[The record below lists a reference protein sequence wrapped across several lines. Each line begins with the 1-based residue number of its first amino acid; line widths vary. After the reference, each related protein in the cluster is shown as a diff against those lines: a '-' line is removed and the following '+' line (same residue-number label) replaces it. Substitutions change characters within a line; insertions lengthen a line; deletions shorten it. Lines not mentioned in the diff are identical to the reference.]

1 MIQIP
6 RHAATKKLHEG
17 SRTIVYEGRG
27 ESNEP
32 VVIKCTKAENPRF
45 SDISRLR
52 HEFAVLKSLELPGVI
67 KAHSFER
74 VGNGVAMIMEAFDGP
89 SLAALIKD
97 HKVTLEL
104 ALRMG
109 AAIAA
114 TLSAL
119 HRKHVVHKDVK
130 PANILV
136 SDRFDRFAIVDFGIA
151 SWLNRESQ
159 RAATPSS
166 LEGSLAYMSPEQTG
180 RMNRMVDH
188 RTDLYSLGVT
198 LYESLTGSLPF
209 HGNEPLDWIHAHI
222 ARLPRAPHE
231 LNPSIPPVVS
241 AIVMKLL
248 AKAPEERYQHAA
260 GLKDDL
266 DECIS
271 RLTSAGTIEAFPPG
285 RSDLSDEL
293 SIPQKLYG
301 RSTEIATLQSVYGR
315 IAGGTS
321 GFLVVSG
328 YAGVGKSAL
337 VAELHKAVAQT
348 GGYFVSGKLDQVT
361 SSRPYSALGQAFNEL
376 VRNILGEPAEVQKSW
391 RARIMR
397 VLGAN
402 ARLIID
408 LAPELETLIG
418 PQPPVDDLPPT
429 ESSNRFTLVVQNFL
443 RAFTAE
449 GKPFVLFIDDLQWAD
464 SASLKLLRQLLIDPE
479 SKHLLIVGAYRD
491 NEVDAS
497 HPLTLALEEIR
508 NSKVQIEMIALRPLT
523 KEDVAQLVADAL
535 ESDTAR
541 TAPLS
546 THIFDRTHGNSL
558 FVTQYLAGLHEDG
571 LIKFDLKSGEWSW
584 DMEQINRSQVR
595 DNLVAFMTHRIE
607 RLPAESQRAL
617 QLAACIGHEFDFNT
631 LTRVSERT
639 PQEIARALWEPLR
652 EGLILPLDPE
662 YRFLY
667 AGLSSDASE
676 YVNEGMNVSFR
687 FLHDRAQQAAYSLI
701 PIEQRPPLHY
711 KIGRILS
718 QAHDNK
724 PEGDALFVV
733 VNHLMLGLG
742 EIGSQEERVRT
753 ATFTH
758 KAGKHSK
765 ESAAHEPAARY
776 YRAGL
781 EALGESGWTAE
792 RELTLALHLDLAEC
806 EFLMGQRD
814 KSELLFKT
822 IIDRVSEPRERA
834 RILNTKTVLHTI
846 IGEYAD
852 AQRVGREAL
861 RLLGVELPSDENL
874 QAELGAQLGLLPQNL
889 RGRKIEDL
897 IHAQSLTDADQQ
909 LILTIL
915 TSLLPSSFMTNPVL
929 YAYVICRNVNLSLVH
944 GNSPTSII
952 GYVSLG
958 YFLAGVLAQYDDAYK
973 YGKLAIDLTEKYKVT
988 DIRAKLYFLFAVYN
1002 HFYEPM
1008 PNTLRYF
1015 EQARTYGFE
1024 VGDFQYLAYT
1034 TYITFSIR
1042 FGRGDPL
1049 NAVGDEARGFLA
1061 LMARAQDSLSTL
1073 FLQVCNQIIANLKG
1087 QTKGPLDF
1095 SDDAFDEKAFEKMLA
1110 DHKNYFVACF
1120 LCTYKAQICY
1130 QLGRYEEALPYADRA
1145 EENIGSGAGLY
1156 FTTELVLFIALIL
1169 TALPEPTDPEER
1181 AKRKERIL
1189 KQSGLMDGWAR
1200 NSPTTYVS
1208 KSLILRAEIARYEGR
1223 DLDAMNLYEEAIRKS
1238 RENDIVRDEALA
1250 NELAGRFH
1258 LGRGRDRIARVYLT
1272 DAYYAYGRWNNPA
1285 KLKSFVAEFPFLA
1298 DDSRGPVTTLEAT
1311 STTSDYLPGTSLLDA
1326 KTVVD
1331 VATAISSELILERL
1345 IERLMQMLIENA
1357 GAQRAILFL
1366 ERGGRL
1372 FNEASIT
1379 VNPDVVRV
1387 GLRQPLDEVADLPH
1401 QLVQRVWTTQEVV
1414 VLGDASADP
1423 TYGRDPYV
1431 RKVRARSVSCVP
1443 MSHQGRLAGVVY
1455 LENGAARDVFTPA
1468 RSELVKVLASQAAVA
1483 LENAFLYAEL
1493 QQASNDLRSA
1503 NETLEAQV
1511 TERTRELRNA
1521 MADLWSEMDIAK
1533 KIQTALLPERLNMRD
1548 CEIAGVMR
1556 PATTVGG
1563 DYFDVI
1569 DSGGRDWVMVGDVS
1583 GHGVPAGLIMMMVQT
1598 AVRTA
1603 LESTK
1608 GQASPARLLA
1618 VVNRAVTPNLERIG
1632 KGQYMTAAALRF
1644 DGPRVTYSGLH
1655 EDMLLHRAATNTI
1668 ERVETGGAWVGVLED
1683 IESVLRDDE
1692 LVLNPGDTLLLIS
1705 DGVTES
1711 RRDGKL
1717 LADAGLAK
1725 WFADLA
1731 HSSTCQGIVAG
1742 IEARLK
1748 DYVTMDDVT
1757 VLAIRYGR
1765 GGS

>member
-6 RHAATKKLHEG
+6 RHVATKKLHEG
-17 SRTIVYEGRG
+17 SRTVVYQGRG
-27 ESNEP
+27 ESNAS

-45 SDISRLR
+45 ADISRLR
-52 HEFAVLKSLELPGVI
+52 HEYAVLKSLDVPNVMKPLG
-67 KAHSFER
+67 FER
-74 VGNGVAMIMEAFDGP
+74 VGNGVALIMDAFEGA
-89 SLAALIKD
+89 SLASLIRER
-97 HKVTLEL
+97 KVSLEL
-104 ALRMG
+104 LLKIG
-109 AAIAA
+109 SAISS

-119 HRKHVVHKDVK
+119 HRKHIVHKDVK

-136 SDRFDRFAIVDFGIA
+136 DERGHRIALIDFGIA

-159 RAATPSS
+159 RAATPSA

-180 RMNRMVDH
+180 RMNRLVDH
-188 RTDLYSLGVT
+188 RTDLYSLGIT
-198 LYESLTGSLPF
+198 LYEGLTRTLPF
-209 HGNEPLDWIHAHI
+209 SGTEPLDWIHAHI

-231 LNPSIPPVVS
+231 LDPSIPPVVS

-248 AKAPEERYQHAA
+248 AKAPEDRYQHAA

-266 DECIS
+266 DECIA
-271 RLTSAGTIEAFPPG
+271 RLTPEGAIETFPLG

-293 SIPQKLYG
+293 NIPQKLYG
-301 RSTEIATLQSVYGR
+301 RSAEIAALQSVYTR
-315 IAGGTS
+315 IAAGTS
-321 GFLVVSG
+321 ALLVVSG

-376 VRNILGEPAEVQKSW
+376 VRNILGEPAEVQKVW
-391 RARIMR
+391 RARISR
-397 VLGAN
+397 VLGTN
-402 ARLIID
+402 ARLIVD
-408 LAPELETLIG
+408 LAPELEALIG

-429 ESSNRFTLVVQNFL
+429 ESANRFTLVVQNFL

-464 SASLKLLRQLLIDPE
+464 SASLKLMRQLLIDPE

-491 NEVDAS
+491 NEVDAG

-508 NSKVQIEMIALRPLT
+508 NSNVQIEMIALRPLT
-523 KEDVAQLVADAL
+523 KDDVAQLVADAL
-535 ESDTAR
+535 ESDVTR
-541 TAPLS
+541 IAPLA
-546 THIFDRTHGNSL
+546 THLFDRTHGNSL

-571 LIKFDLKSGEWSW
+571 FIRFDLKTGEWSW

-595 DNLVAFMTHRIE
+595 DNLVAFMTHRIG
-607 RLPAESQRAL
+607 RLPADAQRTL
-617 QLAACIGHEFDFNT
+617 QLAASIGHEFDFNT

-639 PQEIARALWEPLR
+639 PQEVARALWEPLR

-676 YVNEGMNVSFR
+676 DVSEEFNVSFR
-687 FLHDRAQQAAYSLI
+687 FLHDRAQQAAYNLI

-711 KIGRILS
+711 RIGRILS

-724 PEGDALFVV
+724 PEGDALFTV
-733 VNHLMLGLG
+733 VNHLILGIG
-742 EIGSQEERVRT
+742 ELAGQEEIVRT
-753 ATFTH
+753 ANFTF

-781 EALGESGWTAE
+781 EALGESGWSNQ
-792 RELTLALHLDLAEC
+792 RDLTVALHVELAEC

-822 IIDRVSEPRERA
+822 VVDRVGEPRERA

-846 IGEYAD
+846 VGEYGD

-861 RLLGVELPSDENL
+861 RLLGVELPSDEAV
-874 QAELGAQLGLLPQNL
+874 QAELGGQLALLPENL
-889 RGRKIEDL
+889 RGRRIEDL
-897 IHAQSLTDADQQ
+897 IHAPSLTDADQQ
-909 LILTIL
+909 LIQTIL
-915 TSLLPSSFMTNPVL
+915 TSLFPSSFMTNPVL

-973 YGKLAIDLTEKYKVT
+973 YGKLAIDLTERYKVT

-1015 EQARTYGFE
+1015 EQGRTYGFE

-1034 TYITFSIR
+1034 TYITFSLR
-1042 FGRGDPL
+1042 LGRGDPL

-1061 LMARAQDSLSTL
+1061 LMQRAQDSLSTL
-1073 FLQVCNQIIANLKG
+1073 FLQVCNQIVANLKG
-1087 QTKGPLDF
+1087 LTKGPLDL

-1110 DHKNYFVACF
+1110 DMKNYFVSCF
-1120 LCTYKAQICY
+1120 MWTYKAQICY
-1130 QLGRYEEALPYADRA
+1130 QLGHHEEALRYADRA

-1156 FTTELVLFIALIL
+1156 FTTELVFFTSLIL
-1169 TALPEPTDPEER
+1169 TALPEPADPEQKK
-1181 AKRKERIL
+1181 ARKERL
-1189 KQSGLMDGWAR
+1189 LRLSGLLDGWAR
-1200 NSPTTYVS
+1200 NSPTTYEQKGV
-1208 KSLILRAEIARYEGR
+1208 LVRAEIARVEGR
-1223 DLDAMNLYEEAIRKS
+1223 EIDAMNLYEEAIRES
-1238 RENDIVRDEALA
+1238 RAHDSVRDEALA

-1258 LGRGRDRIARVYLT
+1258 VGRGRERIGRLYLT
-1272 DAYYAYGRWNNPA
+1272 DAYYAYGRWNVPT
-1285 KLKSFVAEFPFLA
+1285 KLKSFLKEFPFLS
-1298 DDSRGPVTTLEAT
+1298 DDARSGVSSDAT
-1311 STTSDYLPGTSLLDA
+1311 STTSDLLPGTSLLDA

-1331 VATAISSELILERL
+1331 VAAAISSELILERL
-1345 IERLMQMLIENA
+1345 IERLMQVLIENA

-1366 ERGGRL
+1366 ERGGKL
-1372 FNEASIT
+1372 LNEASIT
-1379 VNPDVVRV
+1379 VNPDLVRV
-1387 GLRQPLDEVADLPH
+1387 GLSQPVEEVADLPH
-1401 QLVQRVWTTQEVV
+1401 GLVQRVWQTQEVI
-1414 VLGDASADP
+1414 VLGDAAADP
-1423 TYGRDPYV
+1423 VYGRDAYI
-1431 RKVRARSVSCVP
+1431 RRTRARSISCVP

-1468 RSELVKVLASQAAVA
+1468 RSELIKVLASQAAVA
-1483 LENAFLYAEL
+1483 LENAFLYQEV
-1493 QQASNDLRSA
+1493 QQATNDLRSA

-1511 TERTRELRNA
+1511 AERTRELRNA

-1533 KIQTALLPERLNMRD
+1533 KIQTALLPEDLKMRD

-1569 DSGGRDWVMVGDVS
+1569 DCGGRDWVMVGDVS

-1603 LESTK
+1603 LESTR
-1608 GQASPARLLA
+1608 GEATPSRLLS

-1632 KGQYMTAAALRF
+1632 KGQYMTATALRF
-1644 DGPRVTYSGLH
+1644 DGNRLTYSGLH

-1668 ERVETGGAWVGVLED
+1668 QRVETGGAWVGVLDD
-1683 IESVLRDDE
+1683 IESVLKDDE
-1692 LVLNPGDTLLLIS
+1692 LVLERGDTLLLIS
-1705 DGVTES
+1705 DGVTEA
-1711 RRDGKL
+1711 RKDGKL
-1717 LADAGLAK
+1717 LSDSGIAK
-1725 WFADLA
+1725 WFGELA
-1731 HSSTCQGIVAG
+1731 SSPSCHAIVAG
-1742 IEARLK
+1742 VEERLK
-1748 DYVTMDDVT
+1748 EYVTMDDVT